1 MSKEEYHINLSL
13 QRVLLTGYSSC
24 YIVFILYHVPD
35 SGSLL
40 RKTFQEICLY
50 LIRKNLL
57 FFILYLVL
65 CLLFE
70 ISRLWQLV
78 LL

>member
-24 YIVFILYHVPD
+24 YIVIILYYVPD

-40 RKTFQEICLY
+40 RKTFQEIC
-50 LIRKNLL
+50 
-57 FFILYLVL
+57 
-65 CLLFE
+65 
-70 ISRLWQLV
+70 
-78 LL
+78 

>member
-40 RKTFQEICLY
+40 RN
-50 LIRKNLL
+50 NLL

>member
-24 YIVFILYHVPD
+24 YIVIILYHVPD

-40 RKTFQEICLY
+40 RKTFQKIC
-50 LIRKNLL
+50 
-57 FFILYLVL
+57 
-65 CLLFE
+65 
-70 ISRLWQLV
+70 
-78 LL
+78 